1 MSMVEYSEAFKAKM
15 VQRLARPG
23 GPSANVL
30 AASIGVSQ
38 PTLSRWLREAGRVTV
53 MADEAD
59 KVTIAAPV
67 ARRPEEWSAAE
78 RLRVVIEASRL
89 GDAEIGALLRREGL
103 HEAQLVEWRAA
114 ALEGLVPA
122 SKRSGK
128 SGADAKRIRELE
140 RQLLRKDKALA
151 EAAALLILQKKV
163 QALWGDAEG
172 DTESETDK

>member
-1 MSMVEYSEAFKAKM
+1 MIMVEYSEAFKAKM
-15 VQRLARPG
+15 VQRMARPG

-30 AASIGVSQ
+30 SESIGVSQ

-53 MADEAD
+53 MADEAE
-59 KVTIAAPV
+59 KVTAPAQA

-89 GDAEIGALLRREGL
+89 GNAELGALLRREGV
-103 HEAQLVEWRAA
+103 HEAQLAEWRAA
-114 ALEGLVPA
+114 ALEGLAPT
-122 SKRSGK
+122 SKRSAK
-128 SGADAKRIRELE
+128 AGAEGKRIRELE

-163 QALWGDAEG
+163 QALWGDADG
-172 DTESETDK
+172 DTESENEK